1 MTVGVQDENVP
12 LLPGK
17 TTSYGWRSL
26 DRLEKVY
33 KRNTGFLL
41 IAAAQL
47 GFSASDVCV
56 QELNRLDHP
65 VPTLQLIVVRMAI
78 TYVCCLVTMLWAG
91 VPEPFRGPEGTRT
104 MLVFRGICGFVG
116 LSGVYYSLKYLS
128 LSEATVLTFLTPF
141 TTTISS
147 AIFLG
152 ETVTAGYLVAGSFCI
167 FGVVCIA
174 QPDFLFGTS
183 PPEGSVDPRLRLL
196 SVFAGLVGVSGG
208 TAAFTIIRALGSRVH
223 ALHLLASFSLQ
234 SVIAAGVGMIV
245 LGTPV
250 VIPTQWA
257 WGAALF
263 TIIGFSGFVAQA
275 LLTMGLQR
283 ETAARA
289 TTAVYTR
296 IIFAVILEY
305 TFFEF
310 TPNSWSVTGIA
321 IIVTAAIYVALSK
334 HKDAKEPLL
343 GETDAVEA
351 RSV

>member
-1 MTVGVQDENVP
+1 
-12 LLPGK
+12 
-17 TTSYGWRSL
+17 
-26 DRLEKVY
+26 
-33 KRNTGFLL
+33 
-41 IAAAQL
+41 
-47 GFSASDVCV
+47 
-56 QELNRLDHP
+56 
-65 VPTLQLIVVRMAI
+65 
-78 TYVCCLVTMLWAG
+78 MLWAG
-91 VPEPFRGPEGTRT
+91 VPEPFRGPEGTHT

-152 ETVTAGYLVAGSFCI
+152 EIVTVGYFVAGSFCI
-167 FGVVCIA
+167 LGVIFIA
-174 QPDFLFGTS
+174 QPDFLFGTL
-183 PPEGSVDPRLRLL
+183 PPERSVDPRLRLL
-196 SVFAGLVGVSGG
+196 SVFAGLVGVFGG

-234 SVIAAGVGMIV
+234 SVIAAGIGMIV

-250 VIPTQWA
+250 VIPTQRE

-263 TIIGFSGFVAQA
+263 AIIGFSGFVAQA

-305 TFFEF
+305 IFFEF
-310 TPNSWSVTGIA
+310 TPNSWSVAGIA

-334 HKDAKEPLL
+334 HKDAKEPLS
-343 GETDAVEA
+343 GETHAVEA
-351 RSV
+351 A

>member
-1 MTVGVQDENVP
+1 MTVGVQDESLP

-17 TTSYGWRSL
+17 TTSYGRRFL
-26 DRLEKVY
+26 HRLEKVY

-56 QELNRLDHP
+56 QELNRLDRP
-65 VPTLQLIVVRMAI
+65 VPTLQLIVIRM
-78 TYVCCLVTMLWAG
+78 
-91 VPEPFRGPEGTRT
+91 
-104 MLVFRGICGFVG
+104 GFQNPSEDQKAPIQCSYSVEFAG

-152 ETVTAGYLVAGSFCI
+152 EIVTVGYFVAGSTRKAFCI
-167 FGVVCIA
+167 LGVIFIA
-174 QPDFLFGTS
+174 QPDFLFGTL
-183 PPEGSVDPRLRLL
+183 PPERSVDPRLRLL
-196 SVFAGLVGVSGG
+196 SVFAGLVGVFGG

-234 SVIAAGVGMIV
+234 SVIAAGIGMIV

-250 VIPTQWA
+250 VIPTQRE

-263 TIIGFSGFVAQA
+263 AIIGFSGFVAQAQPFPNTKA

-305 TFFEF
+305 IFFEF
-310 TPNSWSVTGIA
+310 TPNSWSVAGIA

-334 HKDAKEPLL
+334 HKDAKEPLS
-343 GETDAVEA
+343 GETHAVEA
-351 RSV
+351 A

>member
-1 MTVGVQDENVP
+1 MTLSVQDESLP

-17 TTSYGWRSL
+17 TTSYGRRSL
-26 DRLEKVY
+26 HRLEEVY

-56 QELNRLDHP
+56 QELNRLDRP
-65 VPTLQLIVVRMAI
+65 VPTLQLIVIRM
-78 TYVCCLVTMLWAG
+78 G
-91 VPEPFRGPEGTRT
+91 FRNPLEDQKAP
-104 MLVFRGICGFVG
+104 VQCSYSVEFAG

-167 FGVVCIA
+167 FGVICIS
-174 QPDFLFGTS
+174 QPNFLFGTL

-196 SVFAGLVGVSGG
+196 SVFAGLVGVLGG

-234 SVIAAGVGMIV
+234 SVIAARIGMIV
-245 LGTPV
+245 LRTPV
-250 VIPTQWA
+250 VIPTQRE

-263 TIIGFSGFVAQA
+263 AIIGFFGFVAQA

-305 TFFEF
+305 IFFEF

-321 IIVTAAIYVALSK
+321 IIVTAAIYVTLSK

-351 RSV
+351 A

>member
-1 MTVGVQDENVP
+1 MTVGVQDESLP

-26 DRLEKVY
+26 HRLEKVY
-33 KRNTGFLL
+33 KRNTGFFL

-56 QELNRLDHP
+56 QELNRLDRP
-65 VPTLQLIVVRMAI
+65 VPTLQLIVIRM
-78 TYVCCLVTMLWAG
+78 
-91 VPEPFRGPEGTRT
+91 
-104 MLVFRGICGFVG
+104 GFQNPSEDQKAPVQCSYSVEFAG

-152 ETVTAGYLVAGSFCI
+152 ETVTAGYLVAGFTRKAFCI
-167 FGVVCIA
+167 FGVVFIA
-174 QPDFLFGTS
+174 QPNFLFGTL
-183 PPEGSVDPRLRLL
+183 PPEESVDSRLRLL
-196 SVFAGLVGVSGG
+196 SVFAGLVGVLGG

-234 SVIAAGVGMIV
+234 SVIAAGIGMIV

-250 VIPTQWA
+250 VIPTQRE
-257 WGAALF
+257 WGAALLA
-263 TIIGFSGFVAQA
+263 IIGFSGFVAQA

-296 IIFAVILEY
+296 IIFAAILEY
-305 TFFEF
+305 IFFEF
-310 TPNSWSVTGIA
+310 TPNSWSVAGIA

-334 HKDAKEPLL
+334 HKDPKEPLS

-351 RSV
+351 A